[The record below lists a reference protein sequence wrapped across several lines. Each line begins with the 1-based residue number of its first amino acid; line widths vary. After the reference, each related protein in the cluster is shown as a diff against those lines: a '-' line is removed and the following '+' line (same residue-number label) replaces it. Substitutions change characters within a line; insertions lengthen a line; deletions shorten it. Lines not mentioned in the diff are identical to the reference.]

1 MTLKAMQNCLIIE
14 VDVEKH
20 AFLELLSI
28 EKQET
33 GIVVAAGP
41 DCEELK
47 VGDHLYFG
55 VGQEFTH
62 GGKEYVVMREPHV
75 LGVLNG

>member
-1 MTLKAMQNCLIIE
+1 MRALQNCLIIE
-14 VDVEKH
+14 RDVEKH
-20 AFLELLSI
+20 PLFVLPQN
-28 EKQET
+28 EKTET

-41 DCEELK
+41 DCKELK

-55 VGQEFTH
+55 VGQEFTYDR
-62 GGKEYVVMREPHV
+62 KDYVVMREPHV

>member
-28 EKQET
+28 EKQVT

>member
-14 VDVEKH
+14 RDVEKH
-20 AFLELLSI
+20 PMFELLST
-28 EKQET
+28 EQQET

-41 DCEELK
+41 DCKELK
-47 VGDHLYFG
+47 IGDHLYFG
-55 VGQEFTH
+55 VGQEFTYDR
-62 GGKEYVVMREPHV
+62 KNYVVMREPHV